1 MQPGCLP
8 ASLRRMSDHFTVTAL
23 HLGWTNAA
31 FSLWRS
37 SREDLQ
43 RLQIYSKCICCILLT
58 WAGMSSFISITDIT
72 GMIFSSKEPAE
83 LDTVTASVQEH
94 WVLPLTVHKHHF
106 NTRSTRITEK
116 IMGVLSCIWVAG
128 LVDIR
133 AKRQEWFGWEGTLET
148 ISIPPAMDRD
158 IFN

>member
-23 HLGWTNAA
+23 HLGRTNAA

-43 RLQIYSKCICCILLT
+43 CLQIYSKCICCILLT

-106 NTRSTRITEK
+106 NTRSTKITEK
-116 IMGVLSCIWVAG
+116 SWVSLAVFELLDWLTSEQRG
-128 LVDIR
+128 KNDLDG
-133 AKRQEWFGWEGTLET
+133 KG
-148 ISIPPAMDRD
+148 P
-158 IFN
+158 